1 MKRRADPREEPRA
14 PRLLRQPF
22 YCEENVWQLCQDP
35 ALVDRKRDVVFVSNA
50 ERACPMWSQKAGR
63 GKPIVWDYHV
73 VLLTWDPLEI
83 WDVDC
88 TLGTPLPAI
97 TWLEQCFHPGVP
109 APYLPSFRVV
119 EADLFTRT
127 FASDRSHMRLPDGTF
142 QKPPPPWPR
151 IGASD
156 SPSNL
161 MSFVDVTRPF
171 LGEVLSLAAFA
182 ARVSGSR
189 PG

>member
-1 MKRRADPREEPRA
+1 MKRRADGREQTRA

-22 YCEENVWQLCQDP
+22 YCEENVWHLCQEP
-35 ALVDRKRDVVFVSNA
+35 ALVDKRRDVVFISNA

-73 VLLTWDPLEI
+73 VLLVRDPPEI

-88 TLGTPLPAI
+88 TFGVPLPAME
-97 TWLEQCFHPGVP
+97 WLRGSFHPGVP
-109 APYLPSFRVV
+109 PPYLPSFRVV
-119 EADLFTRT
+119 PADLFART

-142 QKPPPPWPR
+142 RKPPPPWPPV
-151 IGASD
+151 GAESV
-156 SPSNL
+156 PSNL

-171 LGEVLSLAAFA
+171 HGEVLSLAAFA
-182 ARVSGSR
+182 ARVG
-189 PG
+189 